1 MKMKGT
7 DNTTRKKLQTC
18 KPTWLVNVI
27 VAIVLL
33 FAALVII
40 LPLLITVFASFKTL
54 AQIGSEFPL
63 KPPTEWNL
71 DSYVTAFVEGKI
83 LIGFKNSF
91 LLVALSLVF
100 NVLLGTTAAYV
111 LARFDFK
118 LKRVVMAI
126 FMLGMILPS
135 NLTEIPRF
143 IILSR
148 LGTYNTL
155 VAPTIIYAATDLIQ
169 LSMYLTFVK
178 SIPVSL
184 DESARMDGC
193 TYFGVFARIILP
205 LLKPGI
211 ATMAII
217 KTVWVVNDMYVPYLY
232 MPSQELRTLT
242 TTLMTFSNARQ
253 GTWNNLSAAIIL
265 VALPTVIIY
274 LFFQKAILGGITA
287 GAVKE

>member
-1 MKMKGT
+1 MKAT
-7 DNTTRKKLQTC
+7 DVSNKKAPLEF
-18 KPTWLVNVI
+18 KKNWVVNILIAV
-27 VAIVLL
+27 VLIIASL
-33 FAALVII
+33 AII
-40 LPLLITVFASFKTL
+40 LPLLITVFASFKSL

-63 KPPTEWNL
+63 KPPSELNF
-71 DSYVTAFVEGKI
+71 DSYVTAFVKGKI
-83 LIGFKNSF
+83 LIGLKNSIT
-91 LLVALSLVF
+91 LVALSLVF
-100 NVLLGTTAAYV
+100 NIILGTTSAYA
-111 LARFDFK
+111 LARFNFK
-118 LKRVVMAI
+118 LKGVIMAI

-155 VAPTIIYAATDLIQ
+155 VAPTVIYAATDLIQ

-184 DESARMDGC
+184 DESARIDGC
-193 TYFGVFARIILP
+193 TYFGVFTRIILP
-205 LLKPGI
+205 LMKPGI

-232 MPSQELRTLT
+232 MPSSELRTLT

-253 GTWNNLSAAIIL
+253 GTWNNLSAAIVL
-265 VALPTVIIY
+265 VALPTVILY
-274 LFFQKAILGGITA
+274 LFFQKHILGGIVA

>member
-1 MKMKGT
+1 MKAI
-7 DNTTRKKLQTC
+7 DVSNRKTPLALK
-18 KPTWLVNVI
+18 KDWIANI
-27 VAIVLL
+27 IIAIVLI

-63 KPPTEWNL
+63 KPPTEFNF
-71 DSYVTAFVEGKI
+71 DSYVTAFVKGKI
-83 LIGFKNSF
+83 LTGFKNSIS
-91 LLVALSLVF
+91 LVALSLVF
-100 NVLLGTTAAYV
+100 NIMLGTTAAYA

-118 LKRVVMAI
+118 LKPVIMGI

-184 DESARMDGC
+184 DESARIDGC

-205 LLKPGI
+205 LMKPGI

-265 VALPTVIIY
+265 VALPTVILY
-274 LFFQKAILGGITA
+274 LIFQKSILGGITA

>member
-1 MKMKGT
+1 MKEIGISNK
-7 DNTTRKKLQTC
+7 TRI
-18 KPTWLVNVI
+18 VNII
-27 VAIVLL
+27 VGIVLIL
-33 FAALVII
+33 AALVII
-40 LPLLITVFASFKTL
+40 LPLLITLFASVKTL

-63 KPPTEWNL
+63 KPPSKIIL
-71 DSYVTAFVEGKI
+71 DNYITAFVEGKI

-91 LLVALSLVF
+91 LLVVLSLVL
-100 NVLLGTTAAYV
+100 NILLGTTAAYV

-118 LKRVVMAI
+118 LKRVIMAI

-169 LSMYLTFVK
+169 ISMYMTFVK
-178 SIPVSL
+178 SIPVAL

-193 TYFGVFARIILP
+193 TYFGVFLKIILP

-265 VALPTVIIY
+265 VALPTVILY
-274 LFFQKAILGGITA
+274 LIFQKAILGGITA

>member
-1 MKMKGT
+1 MKEIGIS
-7 DNTTRKKLQTC
+7 NKKT
-18 KPTWLVNVI
+18 PLVFKKAWIVDII
-27 VAIVLL
+27 VAIVLI

-40 LPLLITVFASFKTL
+40 LPLSITLFASFKTL

-63 KPPTEWNL
+63 KPPSEIIFDN
-71 DSYVTAFVEGKI
+71 YITAFVDGKI

-100 NVLLGTTAAYV
+100 NILLGTTAAYV

-118 LKRVVMAI
+118 LKRVIMAI

-155 VAPTIIYAATDLIQ
+155 AAPTIIYASTDLIQ
-169 LSMYLTFVK
+169 ISMYLTFVK
-178 SIPVSL
+178 SIPAAL

-193 TYFGVFARIILP
+193 SYFGVFARIILP

-265 VALPTVIIY
+265 VALPTMILY
-274 LFFQKAILGGITA
+274 LIFQKAILGGITA

>member
-1 MKMKGT
+1 MKAT
-7 DNTTRKKLQTC
+7 DISNQKAPLKFKTQWIANIL
-18 KPTWLVNVI
+18 I
-27 VAIVLL
+27 AIVLIIASL
-33 FAALVII
+33 AII

-63 KPPTEWNL
+63 KPPSELNF

-83 LIGFKNSF
+83 LTGFKNSIT
-91 LLVALSLVF
+91 LVALSLVF
-100 NVLLGTTAAYV
+100 NIILGTTSAYV

-118 LKRVVMAI
+118 LKGVIMAV

-169 LSMYLTFVK
+169 LSMYITFVK

-184 DESARMDGC
+184 DESARIDGC
-193 TYFGVFARIILP
+193 TYFGVFTRIILP
-205 LLKPGI
+205 LMKPGI

-232 MPSQELRTLT
+232 MPSSELRTLT

-265 VALPTVIIY
+265 VTELQHWRTLTEIIM
-274 LFFQKAILGGITA
+274 LTLTELQIISL
-287 GAVKE
+287 